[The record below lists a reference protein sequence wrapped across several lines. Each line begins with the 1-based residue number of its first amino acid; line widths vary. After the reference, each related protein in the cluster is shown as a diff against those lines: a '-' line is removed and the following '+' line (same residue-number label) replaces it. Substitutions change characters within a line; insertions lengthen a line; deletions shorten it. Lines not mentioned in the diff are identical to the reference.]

1 MLTFVGLGL
10 YDLTD
15 IPLKGYACIRD
26 AEYIFFEAYTSR
38 LAGCSVAEMAEF
50 YGHDIRILS
59 REDIEVDPEFLLAVS
74 KDHRVALLT
83 GGDPMIST
91 THIDLRIRAKKRG
104 IETHIIHASSI
115 STAVCGLT
123 GLQNY
128 RFGKT
133 CSLPYPYKTWSPLTP
148 FDVIRENRER
158 DLHTLVYLDLRE
170 DRCMT
175 IPEAVEILEE
185 MAAEMWKHYPALC
198 WCGQS
203 RIGNTGSYGRK
214 CRKDQ
219 GHGVWSTAAYSRN
232 PGLFARYGT
241 GISGVVCR
249 PMMLHECRMA
259 LEKRISRIE
268 SIPPP
273 GCVLFSCA
281 REIFGMV
288 DAYYHDGMIFLTH
301 GDLPNA
307 LASLA
312 MPWVGWMPESVWD
325 YSHLQRVQGSP

>member
-59 REDIEVDPEFLLAVS
+59 REDIEVDPEFLLALS
-74 KDHRVALLT
+74 KDHRVAFLT

-104 IETHIIHASSI
+104 IETRIIHASSI

-175 IPEAVEILEE
+175 IHEAVEILEE
-185 MAAEMWKHYPALC
+185 MAQKCGSTIPLYVGVARAGSETPVVTAGNAARIRDTDFGPPLHILVIPASLHVME
-198 WCGQS
+198 QE
-203 RIGNTGSYGRK
+203 YLE
-214 CRKDQ
+214 
-219 GHGVWSTAAYSRN
+219 
-232 PGLFARYGT
+232 LFAG
-241 GISGVVCR
+241 
-249 PMMLHECRMA
+249 L
-259 LEKRISRIE
+259 
-268 SIPPP
+268 
-273 GCVLFSCA
+273 
-281 REIFGMV
+281 
-288 DAYYHDGMIFLTH
+288 
-301 GDLPNA
+301 
-307 LASLA
+307 
-312 MPWVGWMPESVWD
+312 
-325 YSHLQRVQGSP
+325 